1 MLKIH
6 MKKKYQFLINNQ
18 ESIGVEHFNDPKA
31 FIECSDDMD
40 DIYKNIEVYNANRK
54 AKYWS

>member
-6 MKKKYQFLINNQ
+6 MKKKYQFLINKQ

-31 FIECSDDMD
+31 FIECSDDID

>member
-6 MKKKYQFLINNQ
+6 MKKKYQFLIHKQ

-54 AKYWS
+54 AKY